1 MKILLTASNAS
12 AKIIECT
19 RNEMNPFQATNF
31 FGYALKTPKI
41 QRFQEYK

>member
-31 FGYALKTPKI
+31 FGYALKTPKV